1 MGFDCWIVRFVQV
14 ERMGRIPA
22 RYANNPKSCENIHA
36 QGDSGGPLYMS
47 KVNNRGQITLDGM
60 EPYYLMGLVSF
71 GSRECGT
78 GKPGIYTRVE
88 SFLPWIK
95 ENIKK

>member
-1 MGFDCWIVRFVQV
+1 LDSQICAGGED
-14 ERMGRIPA
+14 G
-22 RYANNPKSCENIHA
+22 KDSCK
-36 QGDSGGPLYMS
+36 GDSGGPLYMS
-47 KVNNRGQITLDGM
+47 RVNNRGQITLDGM
-60 EPYYLMGLVSF
+60 QPYYLMGLVSF